1 MCQAHF
7 SKFQARTTAEAD
19 FFSRFPGLRRSPR
32 SASAVAPPTT
42 DSHELFVVPLCN
54 GGDDSVANATAMC
67 ANCHATK
74 TRREH
79 DARLATAQSKQH
91 MYDAR
96 EDTHKNGCATCTL
109 CKKTRPNGSPH
120 PVCWA
125 IEGKS
130 TVGLAASLAKFAAP
144 FFWVSKPGYR

>member
-1 MCQAHF
+1 MVFATTM
-7 SKFQARTTAEAD
+7 AATRRT
-19 FFSRFPGLRRSPR
+19 G
-32 SASAVAPPTT
+32 AVTGFTRLEIAAQQNWTC
-42 DSHELFVVPLCN
+42 SSCLELLPAAFEIDHTVPLCN

-130 TVGLAASLAKFAAP
+130 TVGIAASLAKFK
-144 FFWVSKPGYR
+144 WL